1 MKNPYTY
8 DPKTDAPIHIREP
21 RSLKV
26 SDTLI
31 LKAKMQ
37 EFLETLDDEDWDER
51 YGTQRGYAASAL
63 EKFYNFI
70 NKQ

>member
-8 DPKTDAPIHIREP
+8 DPKTDAP
-21 RSLKV
+21 
-26 SDTLI
+26 I

-37 EFLETLDDEDWDER
+37 EFLETLDDEEKDER
-51 YGTQRGYAASAL
+51 YATPREFAAGAL
-63 EKFYNFI
+63 ERFYNFI